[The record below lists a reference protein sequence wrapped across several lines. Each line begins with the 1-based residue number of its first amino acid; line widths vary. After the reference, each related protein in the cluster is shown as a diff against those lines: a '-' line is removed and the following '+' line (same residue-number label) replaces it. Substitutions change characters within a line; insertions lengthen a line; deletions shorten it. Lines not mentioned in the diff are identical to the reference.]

1 MDAFV
6 RESIKMACDCS
17 SDGRL
22 GEAQRELTVDGT
34 KMTGSTGH
42 ALGVC
47 LGGRKEDYHRKNH
60 Q

>member
-1 MDAFV
+1 MRGRLGTNGGKRAARGRLRRCSVRLLSMDAFV

-22 GEAQRELTVDGT
+22 GEAQREL
-34 KMTGSTGH
+34 
-42 ALGVC
+42 
-47 LGGRKEDYHRKNH
+47 

>member
-1 MDAFV
+1 MRLLSMDAFV

-22 GEAQRELTVDGT
+22 GEAQREL
-34 KMTGSTGH
+34 
-42 ALGVC
+42 
-47 LGGRKEDYHRKNH
+47 